1 MRSIKVKI
9 TLILAASLLGACAHK
24 APVHVV
30 QAGPQGTAVLVSD
43 AGQALIYRV
52 EQQGLMQVFASARSL
67 ESVPDAGVRAVS
79 QLDLGAQLQRTAD
92 RVVSQLRAD
101 GAQIEHAAG
110 PLYALQNRYEQVLL
124 LEIKRA
130 GLAQARGAG
139 DWPRAVYEISA
150 QLIDPSSGLAIWR
163 SNAEQVL
170 DLPLAD
176 VVEGVPEA
184 GAETLLRSSQ
194 QANADLL
201 ASILARM
208 SQQQFATAF

>member
-1 MRSIKVKI
+1 M
-9 TLILAASLLGACAHK
+9 
-24 APVHVV
+24 
-30 QAGPQGTAVLVSD
+30 
-43 AGQALIYRV
+43 
-52 EQQGLMQVFASARSL
+52 
-67 ESVPDAGVRAVS
+67 
-79 QLDLGAQLQRTAD
+79 
-92 RVVSQLRAD
+92 
-101 GAQIEHAAG
+101 
-110 PLYALQNRYEQVLL
+110 
-124 LEIKRA
+124 
-130 GLAQARGAG
+130 
-139 DWPRAVYEISA
+139 
-150 QLIDPSSGLAIWR
+150 IDPSSGLAIWR